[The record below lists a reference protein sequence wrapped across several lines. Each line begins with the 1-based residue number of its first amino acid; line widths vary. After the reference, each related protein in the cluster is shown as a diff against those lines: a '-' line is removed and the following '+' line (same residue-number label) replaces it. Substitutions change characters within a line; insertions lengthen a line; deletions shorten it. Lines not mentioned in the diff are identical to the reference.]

1 MNTHYHLQPYGGRS
15 TRHECPRCHD
25 KHSFT
30 YYVDD
35 EGNPLSE
42 ICGRC
47 DHESRCGYHY
57 TPGDYFRDS
66 GNIRAPRH
74 TTYRPYKAVKRNEV
88 QPDYL
93 DRRQIL
99 KYRSFDNQLMYF
111 LVRKF
116 DVMTLESPTI
126 EKMWKDYI
134 IGATPD
140 KDVVFWYLDID
151 ARLRTG
157 KIIRYNPLNGHRD
170 KSHPID
176 WIHSRMKKSG
186 ELPQDFN
193 MVQCLFGE
201 HLLRLHPDKTVAV
214 VESEKTAVICS
225 ALIPEYVWVATG
237 GKSNIREQT
246 MRVLR
251 GRNVILFPDIDG
263 YREWTEKSRM
273 LSRISSSYHVSD
285 CLERYGTDEDRA
297 GQVDIAD
304 ILLRDLPRI
313 RSPGEEAKTER
324 GTDAPAVQTAIPS
337 KAGILT
343 AKNPELKE
351 LVEELDLVLN

>member
-1 MNTHYHLQPYGGRS
+1 MNTHYHLQPYGGRN

-57 TPGDYFRDS
+57 TPGDYFKDS
-66 GNIRAPRH
+66 GNIREPRH
-74 TTYRPYKAVKRNEV
+74 TAYRPYKAVKRNEV
-88 QPDYL
+88 QPDYM
-93 DRRQIL
+93 DRRLIL
-99 KYRSFDNQLMYF
+99 KYNSFDNQLMYF

-151 ARLRTG
+151 AHLRTG
-157 KIIRYNPLNGHRD
+157 KIIRYSPLDGHRD

-176 WIHSRMKKSG
+176 WVHSRMKKSG
-186 ELPQDFN
+186 ELPKDFN

-225 ALIPEYVWVATG
+225 ALMPEYVWVATG

-285 CLERYGTDEDRA
+285 CLERYGTDGDRA

-343 AKNPELKE
+343 AKNPELGR
-351 LVEELDLVLN
+351 LIEELGLILI

>member
-1 MNTHYHLQPYGGRS
+1 MNTHFHLQPYGGRN
-15 TRHECPRCHD
+15 TRHECPKCHD

-74 TTYRPYKAVKRNEV
+74 TAYRPYKAVKRNEV

-93 DRRQIL
+93 DRRLIL

-116 DVMTLESPTI
+116 DKSPTI
-126 EKMWKDYI
+126 EKMRKDYI
-134 IGATPD
+134 IGATPE
-140 KDVVFWYLDID
+140 KDVVFWYLDIE

-157 KIIRYNPLNGHRD
+157 KIIRYNPLDGHRD
-170 KSHPID
+170 KSHSID
-176 WIHSRMKKSG
+176 WIHSRMKRSG
-186 ELPQDFN
+186 ELPKDFN

-201 HLLRLHPDKTVAV
+201 HLLRLHTDKKVAV

-225 ALIPEYVWVATG
+225 ALMPEYVWVATG

-251 GRNVILFPDIDG
+251 GRDVILFPDIDG
-263 YREWTEKSRM
+263 YGLWREKAQILRDFCKTIK
-273 LSRISSSYHVSD
+273 ISEV
-285 CLERYGTDEDRA
+285 LERYGTDEDRER
-297 GQVDIAD
+297 QVDIAD
-304 ILLRDLPRI
+304 ILLRNLPRI

-324 GTDAPAVQTAIPS
+324 GYGCPGSADRHTIQ
-337 KAGILT
+337 GR
-343 AKNPELKE
+343 NPHGQESRIRE
-351 LVEELDLVLN
+351 TN

>member
-1 MNTHYHLQPYGGRS
+1 MNTHFHLQPYGGRS
-15 TRHECPRCHD
+15 TRHECPQCHD

-47 DHESRCGYHY
+47 DQESRCGYHY

-66 GNIRAPRH
+66 GNNRTPH
-74 TTYRPYKAVKRNEV
+74 NTPCRPYKAVKRNEV

-111 LVRKF
+111 LVSKF
-116 DVMTLESPTI
+116 DVKTLESPTI

-134 IGATPD
+134 IGATLD

-157 KIIRYNPLNGHRD
+157 KIIRYNPLDGHRD
-170 KSHPID
+170 KSRSID
-176 WIHSRMKKSG
+176 WVHSRMKKSG
-186 ELPQDFN
+186 ELPKDFN

-201 HLLRLHPDKTVAV
+201 HLLRLHPDKEVAV

-263 YREWTEKSRM
+263 YGLWRDKAKILRDFCKTIK
-273 LSRISSSYHVSD
+273 ISEV
-285 CLERYGTDEDRA
+285 LERYGTDGDRER
-297 GQVDIAD
+297 QVDIAD

-343 AKNPELKE
+343 ARNPELGR
-351 LVEELDLVLN
+351 LIEELGLTLI

>member
-1 MNTHYHLQPYGGRS
+1 MNTHFHLQPYGGRS
-15 TRHECPRCHD
+15 TRHECPKCHD

-74 TTYRPYKAVKRNEV
+74 TAYRPYKAVKRNEV

-93 DRRQIL
+93 DRRLIL

-116 DVMTLESPTI
+116 DKSPTI
-126 EKMWKDYI
+126 EKMRKDYI

-151 ARLRTG
+151 AHLRTG
-157 KIIRYNPLNGHRD
+157 KIIRYNPLDGHRD

-176 WIHSRMKKSG
+176 WVHSRMKKSG
-186 ELPQDFN
+186 ELPKDFN

-201 HLLRLHPDKTVAV
+201 HLLRLHPDKKVAV

-263 YREWTEKSRM
+263 YELWREKAKILRDFCKTIK
-273 LSRISSSYHVSD
+273 ISEV
-285 CLERYGTDEDRA
+285 LERYGTDEDRER
-297 GQVDIAD
+297 QVDIAD
-304 ILLRDLPRI
+304 ILLRNLPRI

-324 GTDAPAVQTAIPS
+324 GYGCPGSADRHTIQ
-337 KAGILT
+337 GR
-343 AKNPELKE
+343 NPHGQESRIRE
-351 LVEELDLVLN
+351 TN